1 MIQQP
6 SSDRDSVVPD
16 RLPDWARA
24 RHRKPRRKIAAEGP
38 VGSIAIL
45 IGGAAIG
52 AAALEFEQPFRAVIE
67 AVVAT
72 LLPAFLFHA
81 ALRHVITGPIRWGAA
96 LILLIVAWIGVATI
110 FIAAGTRYTNASTC
124 AMMICVLFV
133 ACFCNLVSLHFQRD
147 ARARRKRT

>member
-72 LLPAFLFHA
+72 LLP
-81 ALRHVITGPIRWGAA
+81 GPIRWGAA